1 MGLSPIFVDYM
12 NKYGMTKSDFKIL
25 IVDDEKDVREI
36 LEYNI
41 QKDGY
46 KVYTAK
52 NGEDALEIVR
62 NKSPHL
68 IVLDVMMPVMDGFQT
83 CSKIRELPRNE
94 KTIIVFLSA
103 RSEDYSQISGFEA
116 GGDDYVTKPVNPK
129 VLLSRI
135 KALLKRYEFKSG
147 SSNPEINFGEYTIKP
162 NEYLIIKDKERI
174 ILPKKQFELLRL
186 FASEPDHVF
195 SREEIFDKIWGDDII
210 VGSRTIDV
218 HIRKIREK
226 TGIENIK
233 TLKGIGY
240 KFESEQS

>member
-1 MGLSPIFVDYM
+1 
-12 NKYGMTKSDFKIL
+12 MTKSDYRIL

-41 QKDGY
+41 QKEGY

-52 NGEDALEIVR
+52 NGEDALETVR

-68 IVLDVMMPVMDGFQT
+68 IVLDVMMPIMDGFQT

-103 RSEDYSQISGFEA
+103 RGEDYSQISGFEA

-135 KALLKRYEFKSG
+135 KALLKRYEFKSDTPV
-147 SSNPEINFGEYTIKP
+147 SEIIFGEFTIRP
-162 NEYLIIKDKERI
+162 NEYLILKDNERI

-240 KFESEQS
+240 KFESEQK